1 MIALAMPPVRLI
13 QRATLAVVLGTA
25 VLAFAGCGSS
35 NDETTVAAS
44 DAYCTALAATVTEAE
59 ALATVVA
66 GEPAVD
72 EIEAQNDKL
81 KDAYGT
87 IGETGD
93 DSAGALQETVA
104 RAYDEFETAIAQL
117 PTDLPPEELRVEYR
131 EQTASL
137 QKSLGEV
144 QSEAGC

>member
-1 MIALAMPPVRLI
+1 MASLTSTRRVV
-13 QRATLAVVLGTA
+13 LAVVLGA
-25 VLAFAGCGSS
+25 AILVLAGCGSS
-35 NDETTVAAS
+35 DDENAATVS
-44 DAYCTALAATVTEAE
+44 EAYCTALAATVTEAE

-66 GEPAVD
+66 GEPAKD
-72 EIEAQNDKL
+72 EIEAQHNKL

-93 DSAGALQETVA
+93 DSAGTLQETVT

-117 PTDLPPEELRVEYR
+117 PTDIPASELAVAYR
-131 EQTASL
+131 EQTGSL

>member
-1 MIALAMPPVRLI
+1 MMSLTSIRRVV
-13 QRATLAVVLGTA
+13 LAVALGA
-25 VLAFAGCGSS
+25 AILAFAGCGSS
-35 NDETTVAAS
+35 DDETTAAAS
-44 DAYCTALAATVTEAE
+44 EAYCAALAATVAEAE

-66 GEPAVD
+66 GEPAID

-81 KDAYGT
+81 EDAYGT
-87 IGETGD
+87 IGETGE

-117 PTDLPPEELRVEYR
+117 PTDLPPEELAVEYR